1 MPALATSMIHVAM
14 CSLLLTSLILTAGS
28 ATAAEKV
35 LLGTDELTSGIPGDG
50 PLTLEQ
56 ASEWFNQPRNHETL
70 EVELP
75 SNLAGGKSAIFIP
88 EDNPLTRAKIELG
101 RQLYF
106 EPRLSRNS
114 EISCADC
121 HHPTSGWAKETQF
134 GIGVEGQ
141 TGNRNSPV
149 SFNRILSRE
158 QFWDGRAETLEEQA
172 VGPIANPV
180 EMSSSHDVA
189 VKFVSDNP
197 IYRFEFEKVFDRAP
211 NIDDI
216 GRALAAFERVVVTGP
231 AAYDA
236 YEALS
241 RLEQVFSEDLEDLQA
256 FEEDEPELYARYIEA
271 KRAAEAQPMSESAI
285 RGREFFFSAKANCA
299 ACHVGVNFTD
309 EKYHNLGVGMDAAE
323 PDLGRFDVTGD
334 EKDKGA
340 FKTPSLRNI
349 AQTGPYMHDGSQRTL
364 REVVDWYAQGGHP
377 NPTLSDKIKKFEASE
392 QDRQDLVAFMEA
404 LTGEFP
410 KVEIDRL
417 PE

>member
-1 MPALATSMIHVAM
+1 MSTLVSSVTHVAACSM
-14 CSLLLTSLILTAGS
+14 FLASLLLTAGS

-35 LLGTDELTSGIPGDG
+35 VLGSDELTSGIPGDG

-56 ASEWFNQPRNHETL
+56 ASKWFNKPHNQQQL

-75 SNLAGGKSAIFIP
+75 SNLAGGKDALYIP
-88 EDNPLTRAKIELG
+88 ADNPLTRAKIELG

-134 GIGVEGQ
+134 GVGVEGQ
-141 TGNRNSPV
+141 TGNRNSPT

-158 QFWDGRAETLEEQA
+158 QFWDGRADSLEAQA

-180 EMSSSHDVA
+180 EMSSTHDVA

-197 IYRFEFEKVFDRAP
+197 IYRFEFEEVFGHAP

-236 YEALS
+236 YEELGK
-241 RLEQVFSEDLEDLQA
+241 LERAFAEDLEDLQA
-256 FEEDEPELYARYIEA
+256 FEDEEPELFARYKEVKQA
-271 KRAAEAQPMSESAI
+271 SEAQPMGESAI
-285 RGREFFFSAKANCA
+285 RGRKLFFSTQANCA

-309 EKYHNLGVGMDAAE
+309 EKYHNLGVGMKADE
-323 PDLGRFDVTGD
+323 PDLGRFVVSGE

-392 QDRQDLVAFMEA
+392 QDRQDLVAFMQA

-410 KVEIDRL
+410 KVEVDRL